1 MNLSERVPFLLRLPA
16 ELQSE
21 IYGYVLSHQIFSIL
35 CWRRYTPFGFAT
47 RIIQKR
53 KHFLALLRVS
63 RQVYSETRWLPFTL
77 NTFQFESQD
86 AFHSWFDK
94 FSVEKSVLIRN
105 VRLVT
110 WMARH
115 MTEGQGWRLSPLH
128 LVFPIDRL
136 PGLRKLSVEVRGNG
150 RVKDCLLDGCCAC
163 EEHGD
168 KVAVEEEKFRTWV
181 AEAVGK
187 VEIRFQRTAA

>member
-1 MNLSERVPFLLRLPA
+1 MDLSVNVPFLFRLPV
-16 ELQSE
+16 ELRYE
-21 IYGYVLSHQIFSIL
+21 IYGYVLSHQIFNVL

-63 RQVYSETRWLPFTL
+63 HQVYSETRSLPFTL
-77 NTFQFESQD
+77 NTFRFESQD
-86 AFHSWFDK
+86 AFHSWLDK
-94 FSVEKSVLIRN
+94 FSVEKRVLIRK
-105 VRLVT
+105 VHLVT

-115 MTEGQGWRLSPLH
+115 MIEGQGWRLSPLH
-128 LVFPIDRL
+128 LVFPIDQL
-136 PGLRKLSVEVRGNG
+136 PGLRELNVEVRGNG

-163 EEHGD
+163 EEYGD
-168 KVAVEEEKFRTWV
+168 EVALEEEKFGKWV

-187 VEIRFQRTAA
+187 VEIRFERTAA